1 MIFTNLHK
9 YKDEGLL
16 FLRVGMGLMMLYHG
30 APKIMGGV
38 EGWIKIGSAMKFLGI
53 TFAPAFWGFMAAFA
67 EFFGGAMI
75 ILGLGTRIACALVTM
90 TMAVAVAMKLGTGA
104 GLFGASQALE
114 NGIVYISLLISGPG
128 IYSLDHRLFVA
139 KQLNVGAFYKSN

>member
-1 MIFTNLHK
+1 MIFSNLHK

-16 FLRVGMGLMMLYHG
+16 FLRVGMGLMMIYHG

-38 EGWIKIGSAMKFLGI
+38 EGWIKVGSAMKFLGI
-53 TFAPAFWGFMAAFA
+53 TFAPAFWGFMAACA
-67 EFFGGAMI
+67 EFFGGALIM
-75 ILGLGTRIACALVTM
+75 LGLGTRIACAMVTM

-114 NGIVYISLLISGPG
+114 NGIVYISLLIAGPG

-139 KQLNVGAFYKSN
+139 GKSNMGTTYKNS

>member
-1 MIFTNLHK
+1 MIFNNLHK

-16 FLRVGMGLMMLYHG
+16 FLRLGMGAMMIYHG

-38 EGWIKIGSAMKFLGI
+38 EGWVKVGAAMKFIGI
-53 TFAPAFWGFMAAFA
+53 TFAPAFWGFMAAFS
-67 EFFGGAMI
+67 EFVGGIMI
-75 ILGLGTRIACALVTM
+75 MLGLGTRLASMLLTV
-90 TMAVAVAMKLGTGA
+90 TMAVAVTMKLATGG

-128 IYSLDHRLFVA
+128 IYSLDHKLGTKKAVA
-139 KQLNVGAFYKSN
+139 AIHGK

>member
-16 FLRVGMGLMMLYHG
+16 FLRVGMGLMMIYHG

-53 TFAPAFWGFMAAFA
+53 AFAPAFWGFMAAFS
-67 EFFGGAMI
+67 EFFGGAMVL
-75 ILGLGTRIACALVTM
+75 LGLGTRIACLLVTA

-114 NGIVYISLLISGPG
+114 NGIVYISLLIAGPG

-139 KQLNVGAFYKSN
+139 GKSNIGTFYQSN

>member
-16 FLRVGMGLMMLYHG
+16 FLRVGMGLMMIYHG

-75 ILGLGTRIACALVTM
+75 ILGLGTRVACALVTT

-139 KQLNVGAFYKSN
+139 KKLNVGTFYKSN

>member
-16 FLRVGMGLMMLYHG
+16 FLRVGMGLMMIYHG

-75 ILGLGTRIACALVTM
+75 ILGLGTRVACALVTT
-90 TMAVAVAMKLGTGA
+90 TMVVAVAMKLGTGA

-139 KQLNVGAFYKSN
+139 KKLNVGTFYKSN